1 MSHFTR
7 HAKLATILA
16 QSVGN
21 GVYTCF
27 SAKELIS
34 MITDAALAAIWHIL
48 NSKAIL
54 PFSTTVICRGHYYH
68 KCLLQASED
77 KLDLHPIILT
87 VEQFL

>member
-7 HAKLATILA
+7 QAKLATILSR
-16 QSVGN
+16 SVGN
-21 GVYTCF
+21 GVYTCFF

-54 PFSTTVICRGHYYH
+54 PFSTAVIEIGNF
-68 KCLLQASED
+68 S
-77 KLDLHPIILT
+77 
-87 VEQFL
+87 QFKSNPRPEW